1 MELSLILM
9 VAIPLITRRP
19 GHQLDFFSLV
29 TLSWLAMRFRDV
41 WKHQLQGPFLL
52 FFSMSFSKDSLPQ
65 LYGSK
70 AVCLNSAVA
79 QIIL

>member
-1 MELSLILM
+1 MDLSLILM

-19 GHQLDFFSLV
+19 DHQLDFFPLV

-52 FFSMSFSKDSLPQ
+52 FSMSFSKDSLPQ
-65 LYGSK
+65 LYGSD
-70 AVCLNSAVA
+70 AACLNSAVA